1 MNARLNLPNNSPLSA
16 ELEFRQRLGQK
27 RVTIREFE
35 ARLNAL
41 GYTLD
46 RDKDCRCN
54 SRYMTGERAGAS
66 YPCITTS
73 ARERDSGKG
82 YAHFDAR
89 RDANFRAL
97 QKLRGEIFAVTRGAI
112 FEL

>member
-35 ARLNAL
+35 AR
-41 GYTLD
+41 
-46 RDKDCRCN
+46 
-54 SRYMTGERAGAS
+54 
-66 YPCITTS
+66 
-73 ARERDSGKG
+73 
-82 YAHFDAR
+82 

>member
-1 MNARLNLPNNSPLSA
+1 MSAGIALQNDSRLLA

-82 YAHFDAR
+82 YANYQAR
-89 RDANFRAL
+89 RDANYRAL